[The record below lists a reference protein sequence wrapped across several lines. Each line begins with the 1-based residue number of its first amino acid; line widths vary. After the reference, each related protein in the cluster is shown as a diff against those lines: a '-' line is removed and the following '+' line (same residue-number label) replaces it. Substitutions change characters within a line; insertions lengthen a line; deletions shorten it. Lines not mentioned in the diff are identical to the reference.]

1 MVASWNL
8 SFGVATF
15 FVVSFVRAV
24 HIGSFSVL
32 KVTICMSTV
41 AGVSRLRRVFS
52 GLTVTGVLLAGVVVA
67 VADPTV
73 GPVQAAP
80 NISAVL
86 LSQLGADIDGE
97 AAGDFSGWSVA
108 LSADGGTAIIG
119 APGNDD
125 AGSLEES

>member
-1 MVASWNL
+1 MCY
-8 SFGVATF
+8 F
-15 FVVSFVRAV
+15 FVVSFVWAV
-24 HIGSFSVL
+24 HLGSLSVL

-41 AGVSRLRRVFS
+41 AGASLRRVFS

-80 NISAVL
+80 TISEVL

-97 AAGDFSGWSVA
+97 AASDFSGWSVA